1 LTQDPFEPGP
11 PSQSA
16 RIFNI
21 PPTILVIIVLCAA
34 AYGIPEYFLSP
45 ATEENFYRHF
55 AFIPYS
61 LSHEE
66 GWSSLTSALTY
77 SFLHGS
83 WMHFGFNMVWLA
95 IFGSPLVNRIGAVRF
110 LLFWALTAVVAALA
124 YFLFHQQSPILL
136 VGASGAI
143 SGLMGAAARYG
154 FRRVPD
160 RYAPQRSEF
169 VGPVLPVLA
178 ALRSR
183 SVLLFV
189 GSWLA
194 INLLIGLGTSVPG
207 MEESVIAWEAHIGGL
222 LAGFFAISPFDK
234 RRREIF

>member
-1 LTQDPFEPGP
+1 MTQDPFKPE
-11 PSQSA
+11 QSA

-21 PPTILVIIVLCAA
+21 PVTIIVIIVLCAA
-34 AYGIPEYFLSP
+34 AYGIPDYFLS
-45 ATEENFYRHF
+45 AAAEEGFYRHF

-61 LSHEE
+61 LLHEE
-66 GWSSLTSALTY
+66 GWSSLTGALTY

-95 IFGSPLVNRIGAVRF
+95 IFGSPLVNRIGALRF
-110 LLFWALTAVVAALA
+110 LLFWALTAVVAALV
-124 YFLFHQQSPILL
+124 YFLFHQQSPALL

-169 VGPVLPVLA
+169 AGPVLPVFI

-189 GSWLA
+189 GSWLV
-194 INLLIGLGTSVPG
+194 INLLIGIGTSVPG
-207 MEESVIAWEAHIGGL
+207 IEESAIAWEAHIGGL
-222 LAGFFAISPFDK
+222 LAGFLAIGPFDK